1 MEKGKDKAARALFEI
16 EPTALI
22 ELYRVYPDVEKK
34 PESYFNIHNGSVFGG
49 GVIWQGET
57 YAPIPMETEGFS
69 VSASKVNRPLI
80 RISNKDFFVT
90 SLIKNNNDF
99 ANARV
104 ERRKTFIKF
113 LDDENFDGGNPF
125 GESDASANISVD
137 YYLVSQKRQENKVFV
152 ELELTSPLDIETLE
166 LNNRRILG
174 KYCYWKY
181 RGPGCEYQGAPIERD
196 DSREFTNTD
205 GSPLTVQSKQ
215 KTKNLGRSFHK
226 MPNFDYNNAND
237 LYALDSFYYRGTIVF
252 KVNQKV
258 RIQDPR
264 DPESFRPLLTYY
276 VARKFVPR
284 GIDPESYPEYWERDG
299 CGKKIAQC
307 KKRFT
312 KKELVNSFSFSQ
324 VYQQRFWN
332 IQEASKF
339 HMAYVRPKNNGN
351 TYNKK
356 ILKALTFNAQS
367 FGAGSDCNSQ
377 GNDTSLTKAF
387 TLSIHIAETFGR
399 QSESASNDDVVAN
412 GPPVINLFKTSNRTD
427 GIKYFQI
434 GMLRE
439 RGAIALLTSSRSPSV
454 GCIFVQN
461 NIELISTTTLAN
473 QNVDLF
479 HCQDLLVTISKR
491 TVNGNFV
498 IETQLSGINK
508 GEDQGGV
515 GTNRFFEL
523 QNSVTL
529 ENIDTTSTDRIV
541 MFGGST
547 RRYLKGSDY
556 IYDWTHSRMNVATV
570 AFWDRYISKFA
581 FSEMVGERIYNDQ
594 LSSKVIKKYST
605 ISDFVDNAGSH
616 PIKSC
621 ISFWQEPFFQSNNW
635 YVKDH
640 RRGNDLLVKGNDKGW
655 AANSRTF
662 NYWPSNKVY
671 SAGYDFVG
679 GETEIEANT
688 KSSIQ
693 RLENVGGMPFGGF
706 PGTDGYSYTT

>member
-104 ERRKTFIKF
+104 ERRKTFVKF

-125 GESDASANISVD
+125 GESDSTANISVD
-137 YYLVSQKRQENKVFV
+137 FYLVSQKRQENKVFV

-181 RGPGCEYQGAPIERD
+181 RGPGCEYQGIPIERD

-205 GSPLTVQSKQ
+205 GSPLSVAGKQ

-226 MPNFDYNNAND
+226 MTNFNYNNPND
-237 LYALDSFYYRGTIVF
+237 LYSLDSFYYRGSVVF

-312 KKELVNSFSFSQ
+312 KEELVNSFSFSEI
-324 VYQQRFWN
+324 YQQQFWN
-332 IQEASKF
+332 ILEASKL
-339 HMAYVRPKNNGN
+339 HMTYLRAKNNGN
-351 TYNKK
+351 SWNKK
-356 ILKALTFNAQS
+356 ILKALSLNSES
-367 FGAGSDCNSQ
+367 FGAGSDCNRK
-377 GNDTSLTKAF
+377 GNDSALKKQF

-399 QSESASNDDVVAN
+399 QTESAGNNEQNN

-427 GIKYFQI
+427 GLKYFEI
-434 GMLRE
+434 GMSRE
-439 RGAIALLTSSRSPSV
+439 RGAIVLLTSVRSPGG
-454 GCIFVQN
+454 GCKLVQST
-461 NIELISTTTLAN
+461 IELIPNVRLLN
-473 QNVDLF
+473 ENVDLF
-479 HCQDLLVTISKR
+479 HCQDLLLTISKR
-491 TVNGNFV
+491 TVNGSFV

-508 GEDQGGV
+508 GEDQGGI

-523 QNSVTL
+523 ENNITL
-529 ENIDTTSTDRIV
+529 ENIDTTGTDRIV
-541 MFGGST
+541 MFGGAS
-547 RRYLKGSDY
+547 RRYLKGSEY
-556 IYDWTHSRMNVATV
+556 IYDWTHSKMNVATV
-570 AFWDRYISKFA
+570 AFWDTYISKYT
-581 FSEMVGERIYNDQ
+581 FSDMLGERIYSDQ
-594 LSSKVIKKYST
+594 LSSKIIKKWDT
-605 ISDFVDNAGSH
+605 IKGFVDKDGYH
-616 PIKSC
+616 PIQSC
-621 ISFWQEPFFQSNNW
+621 ISFWQKPYLNGGNW
-635 YVKDH
+635 YVKEH
-640 RRGNDLLVKGNDKGW
+640 RRGNDLLLRGKDKGF

-662 NYWPSNKVY
+662 NYWPSSQVY
-671 SAGYDFVG
+671 SPGYDFLG
-679 GETEIEANT
+679 DLTEIEANT

-693 RLENVGGMPFGGF
+693 RLEDVGTMPFGGF